1 MDFLDNKVLRKTERM
16 RSRMANKLVL
26 FSIFLF
32 FTQLSFG
39 QSLYS
44 GIRRGFEA
52 TRANGMGGAFTAVA
66 DDNTAIFYNPAGL
79 GQLEKGESNWFL
91 KADVDPEI
99 KDFYDEIDEAT
110 NQADD
115 VQAIS
120 DAIQRNYGKHYSVRA
135 PSLGFLWA
143 RPSWGMAIIPMD
155 LSIDMGLHRTVGP
168 SINLTAIQDTTFAF
182 TKNWQIKK
190 WHNKGSFHVGV
201 TTKLI
206 YRMHVDE
213 IVDAASISGDNEIFN
228 IEDANE
234 GMTLDA
240 DVGFLWVG
248 PWQSFNPSAAIVI
261 KNIGDYGY
269 FTNLNL
275 IGEGTGDPEN
285 LHRTIDLGY
294 AMDLPSWWIWSSK
307 VAFDVR
313 DILHPN
319 WNLKKGI
326 HLGVEFMWEVAS
338 WFRGGWRAGLNQGYW
353 TAGFTGEFGV
363 FKLDLATYGEE
374 VGVEGVEIENRRFMT
389 TMSLDF

>member
-1 MDFLDNKVLRKTERM
+1 MTKFCLVFLSLTFM
-16 RSRMANKLVL
+16 S
-26 FSIFLF
+26 
-32 FTQLSFG
+32 QLATA

-91 KADVDPEI
+91 KADADPEI
-99 KDFYDEIDEAT
+99 KSFYDELETAS
-110 NQADD
+110 NQEDD
-115 VQAIS
+115 VQAVS
-120 DAIQRNYGKHYSVRA
+120 DAIQRNYGNHYSVRA

-143 RPSWGMAIIPMD
+143 RPSWGVAIIPMD
-155 LSIDMGLHRTVGP
+155 LSIDMGLHRSVGP
-168 SINLTAIQDTTFAF
+168 SVNLTAIQDTTFAF
-182 TKNWQIKK
+182 TKNWEIKK
-190 WHNKGSFHVGV
+190 WHKSGSFHVGV

-213 IVDAASISGDNEIFN
+213 IVDAASISGDGSVFD

-234 GMTLDA
+234 GMTIDA

-248 PWQSFNPSAAIVI
+248 PWKQYNPSAAIVI

-285 LHRTIDLGY
+285 LHRTIDIGY
-294 AMDLPSWWIWSSK
+294 AMDLPSWWVWSSK
-307 VAFDVR
+307 VAFDIR
-313 DILHPN
+313 DVLHPN
-319 WNLKKGI
+319 WNLQKGI
-326 HLGVEFMWEVAS
+326 HLGVEFMWEVTS

-374 VGVEGVEIENRRFMT
+374 VGVQGEELENRRFMT

>member
-1 MDFLDNKVLRKTERM
+1 MTKFCLVFLSLTFM
-16 RSRMANKLVL
+16 S
-26 FSIFLF
+26 
-32 FTQLSFG
+32 QLAAA

-91 KADVDPEI
+91 KADADPEI
-99 KDFYDEIDEAT
+99 KSFYDELETAS
-110 NQADD
+110 NQEDD
-115 VQAIS
+115 VQAVS
-120 DAIQRNYGKHYSVRA
+120 DAIQRNYGSHYSVRA

-143 RPSWGMAIIPMD
+143 RPSWGLAIIPMD
-155 LSIDMGLHRTVGP
+155 LSIDMGLHRSVGP
-168 SINLTAIQDTTFAF
+168 SVNLTAIQDTTFAF
-182 TKNWQIKK
+182 TKNWEIKK
-190 WHNKGSFHVGV
+190 WHKSGSFHVGV

-213 IVDAASISGDNEIFN
+213 IVDAASISGDGSVFD

-234 GMTLDA
+234 GMTIDA

-248 PWQSFNPSAAIVI
+248 PWKRYNPSAAIVI

-285 LHRTIDLGY
+285 LHRTIDIGY
-294 AMDLPSWWIWSSK
+294 AMDLPSWWVWSSK
-307 VAFDVR
+307 VAFDIR
-313 DILHPN
+313 DVLHPN
-319 WNLKKGI
+319 WNLQKGI
-326 HLGVEFMWEVAS
+326 HLGVEFMWEVTS

-353 TAGFTGEFGV
+353 TAGFTGEFGI

-374 VGVEGVEIENRRFMT
+374 VGVQGEELENRRFMT

>member
-1 MDFLDNKVLRKTERM
+1 
-16 RSRMANKLVL
+16 MANKLVL